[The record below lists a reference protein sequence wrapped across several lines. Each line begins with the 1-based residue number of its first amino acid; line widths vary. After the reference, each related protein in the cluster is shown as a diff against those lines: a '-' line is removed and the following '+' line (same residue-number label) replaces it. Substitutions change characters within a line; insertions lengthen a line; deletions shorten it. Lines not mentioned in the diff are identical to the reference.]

1 MSADPT
7 SDAIRPGSAFGPY
20 VITASVGS
28 GGMGVV
34 YRAHDGRLHRD
45 VALKVIRTEHC
56 SDPKRRRRFEV
67 EARATAKLAHPN
79 IVAIYDVGEER
90 GTPYLVSELV
100 TGGTLGDRL
109 RRGKLT
115 VGQTVA
121 MAVPIAEALA
131 EAHRQGIVHRDLKPD
146 NILLTADE
154 KPKISDFG
162 LAKCFEDE
170 NPRSDQSTAVASATH
185 DGAIIGTPAYMSPE
199 QASGSP
205 ADFRSDQFAFG
216 SILVEMLT
224 GRPPFR
230 RASTA
235 QTLAAIIDDAAD
247 YGTVGRT
254 LPPALVAIVQRCLEK
269 DPRQRYA
276 STDDLLF
283 DLRRIAPEQRAPSV
297 IRRLAMPALVA
308 AVIAAGVAAFSLLRR
323 TTVAS
328 PTPTTLA
335 VLPFR
340 NVSGDPALVHF
351 GIGLADAMISR
362 LASARALTVRPTSA
376 IARYETEAIDVAEAG
391 RRLRVTHVLE
401 GTVQRRDRAL
411 RVTAQLTEAGSG
423 ATIWSETLDLDE
435 GRLFTLE
442 DVVSGRIAEALKVR
456 LAPGGRNAALSAV
469 PDDVME
475 EYLTIRA
482 DISGLSRRGPAA
494 RRDQLERLNSIVARA
509 PTFAKAIGTRAFVE
523 AVFNFLEP
531 SQQWI
536 DRALADADRALELD
550 PTLVE
555 PRLARANIHY
565 STLGGWRVF
574 DALKQLRASVLVAP
588 GSETAHVTLA
598 RLLRHLGYVD
608 ELQREISIIAR
619 INPTNREVA
628 RLAALALFAEGKCH
642 EAITAF
648 GRTTPIANDP
658 LPLWQ
663 MAALPR
669 IQCGQAAALIP
680 DLEGRVANVKRD
692 AEDGAM
698 TYALLAL
705 ARSST
710 GDHNVGALEK
720 EALSWDQRPGH
731 FHHVLLALAEVRAL
745 HGDVGGSVTYLRRVA
760 ETGMPCVICFESD
773 PLLAGVRRAPEYVAL
788 ISELRARDARNR

>member
-1 MSADPT
+1 MSADQT
-7 SDAIRPGSAFGPY
+7 GDAIEPGSVFGPY
-20 VITASVGS
+20 VITAAVGS

-100 TGGTLGDRL
+100 TGGTLGGRL

-121 MAVPIAEALA
+121 MAAPIAEALA

-170 NPRSDQSTAVASATH
+170 NPRTDQSTAVATH
-185 DGAIIGTPAYMSPE
+185 DGAILGTPAYMSPE

-247 YGTVGRT
+247 YGTIGRK
-254 LPPALVAIVQRCLEK
+254 LPPALTAVVQRCLEK

-276 STDDLLF
+276 STDDLVA
-283 DLRRIAPEQRAPSV
+283 DLRRIAPDVRAP
-297 IRRLAMPALVA
+297 
-308 AVIAAGVAAFSLLRR
+308 SLLRR
-323 TTVAS
+323 AAAPVLIAAAIVAPVATFFVLHRTPAAPAAS
-328 PTPTTLA
+328 PTLA

-340 NVSGDPALVHF
+340 NVNGDPALTHF

-362 LASARALTVRPTSA
+362 LASAATLTVRPTSA
-376 IARYETEAIDVAEAG
+376 IARYETEVIDAAEAG
-391 RRLRVTHVLE
+391 RRLRVANVLE
-401 GTVQRRDRAL
+401 GTVQRLDRST
-411 RVTAQLTEAGSG
+411 RVTAQLTDVGSG
-423 ATIWSETLDLDE
+423 ATIWSETLDVEE

-456 LAPGGRNAALSAV
+456 LAPGARNAAHSAV

-475 EYLTIRA
+475 EYLSVRA
-482 DISGLSRRGPAA
+482 DISSLNRRGPAA
-494 RRDQLERLNSIVARA
+494 RRERLAQLNAIVTRA
-509 PTFAKAIGTRAFVE
+509 PTFAKAIGTRALVE
-523 AVFNFLEP
+523 AGFNFLEP
-531 SQQWI
+531 SQQWV
-536 DRALADADRALELD
+536 DRALADADRALALD
-550 PTLVE
+550 STLVE

-565 STLGGWRVF
+565 STLGGWRMF
-574 DALKQLRASVLVAP
+574 DSLKQLHAAISVAP
-588 GSETAHVTLA
+588 GSETAHLALA

-608 ELQREISIIAR
+608 ELRRETTIISR
-619 INPTNREVA
+619 INPSNRDVP
-628 RLAALALFAEGKCH
+628 RYLAMALFDEGRCRESIQAYTKV
-642 EAITAF
+642 
-648 GRTTPIANDP
+648 TPVENDP
-658 LPLWQ
+658 VPLWQ
-663 MAALPR
+663 MVDAAR
-669 IQCGQAAALIP
+669 IQCGEASMILP
-680 DLEGRVANVKRD
+680 DLEARARAVKPD
-692 AEDGAM
+692 AEDGAW
-698 TYALLAL
+698 TYALLA
-705 ARSST
+705 AAKAAT
-710 GDHNVGALEK
+710 GDRDVGALEK
-720 EALSWDQRPGH
+720 ETLSWDQRPGH
-731 FHHVLLALAEVRAL
+731 FHHALLTLAEVRAL
-745 HGDVGGSVTYLRRVA
+745 RGDAPGALAYLRRVA
-760 ETGMPCVICFESD
+760 ETGMPCAICFEKD
-773 PLLAGVRRAPEYVAL
+773 PLLAGVRKSPAYAAF
-788 ISELRARDARNR
+788 IHELRAADAANR